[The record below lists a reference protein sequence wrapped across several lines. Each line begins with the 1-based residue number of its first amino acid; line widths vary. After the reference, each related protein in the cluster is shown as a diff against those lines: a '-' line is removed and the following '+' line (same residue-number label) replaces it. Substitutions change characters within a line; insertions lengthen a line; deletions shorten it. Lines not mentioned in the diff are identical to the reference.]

1 MRNTVFERRALA
13 AWRARACAAAVATGS
28 MIFCVGS
35 GIAVPISLNAA
46 PLSSLPALG
55 LCALIAWRAQ
65 SVLKRPVEKTSAL
78 ARVAWVALALTLL
91 LGAVFLIAAQV
102 SLAERTLLTRSHVNW
117 ISTITL
123 AAVTLCALC
132 GCAAADR
139 FCFAVRWALP
149 VLLVVLGAKA
159 LQRGTPIGLFPVLGA
174 GVLPLAWSSLCMLCA
189 ASPALLLLCPIGED
203 DGGPEFVPPAR
214 FFVCRVLLGGGVG
227 VMMLLSLTMCNTY
240 DTLISL
246 TIWGERMMV
255 TCTHEPR
262 MGVLQMLLIL
272 TQMLALGLSGVA
284 LLCGAERA
292 ASQAARRKHGEDH
305 RQKSWGREWQGVRT
319 TRHEGADRKRRIS
332 GSFVACFALAT
343 ALLFSME
350 QIGYSHSLYAA
361 PVLTAPAL
369 IALAMSGTLRG
380 KGKKGDVQ

>member
-13 AWRARACAAAVATGS
+13 AWRARACAAAVAVGS
-28 MIFCVGS
+28 MIFCVGA
-35 GIAVPISLNAA
+35 GVAVPISLNAA
-46 PLSSLPALG
+46 AMSALPALA

-65 SVLKRPVEKTSAL
+65 RVLKRPVPGTGAL

-132 GCAAADR
+132 GSAAADR

-174 GVLPLAWSSLCMLCA
+174 GAMPLLWSSLCMLCA

-203 DGGPEFVPPAR
+203 DGGPALVPPAR
-214 FFVCRVLLGGGVG
+214 FFVRRVLFGGGVG

-240 DTLISL
+240 DTLITL
-246 TIWGERMMV
+246 NIWGERMMV

-272 TQMLALGLSGVA
+272 TQMLALGLSSVA

-292 ASQAARRKHGEDH
+292 VSQAALRRRGEDH
-305 RQKSWGREWQGVRT
+305 REKSWGRDWQSVQAVR
-319 TRHEGADRKRRIS
+319 RAGKDRKKRVS
-332 GSFVACFALAT
+332 GAFVACFALAAA
-343 ALLFSME
+343 ALFAME
-350 QIGYSHSLYAA
+350 YVGYSHSLYAA
-361 PVLTAPAL
+361 PVLSVPAL
-369 IALAMSGTLRG
+369 LALVLTGALRA
-380 KGKKGDVQ
+380 KAKKGDAQ